1 MTREEPMSDCLFC
14 GIIDS
19 RIKGDIVYRDNSVVA
34 FRDILPRAPVHILI
48 VPRKHIA
55 TVMDLE
61 PGDLSLMGDIF
72 RVAAILARD
81 EGIAGTGFRVVVNCG
96 ENAGQS
102 VFHLHY
108 HLLGGRAFG
117 WPPG

>member
-1 MTREEPMSDCLFC
+1 M
-14 GIIDS
+14 
-19 RIKGDIVYRDNSVVA
+19 VA

-61 PGDLSLMGDIF
+61 PGDLGLMGDIV
-72 RVAAILARD
+72 RVAALLARD
-81 EGIAGTGFRVVVNCG
+81 EGIAATGFRVVVNCG